1 MVVDHTHLC
10 FGYHHAIIAALSLLP
25 CLQSTATSDLS
36 PDPQRTR
43 EKREA
48 PSERGGACKSKAE
61 LIGEDGQRIDV
72 LIVGLGGGALPMF
85 LSKCIPNVS

>member
-10 FGYHHAIIAALSLLP
+10 FGYHHAIVAALSLLP
-25 CLQSTATSDLS
+25 RLQSTVTSDLS
-36 PDPQRTR
+36 PDPQRSR
-43 EKREA
+43 EEGGA
-48 PSERGGACKSKAE
+48 LNERGGACKSEAE
-61 LIGEDGQRIDV
+61 MIGEDGQRIDI